1 MANSSLIAKDF
12 IVVSTFKALVTK
24 EVNGG
29 IFNSRDGLLSFN
41 VLKAVGLVP
50 ASGEDVE
57 GDLSSNGVAISL
69 YQIYVENKLIHGS
82 QVLRESIVRE
92 FLLQSLDQG
101 LADVVLLVI
110 PISNILVN
118 STKPSHLPKG
128 GYTSQTHF
136 SLLHWHFVQ

>member
-1 MANSSLIAKDF
+1 MADSSLIAKDF

-50 ASGEDVE
+50 ASREDIE

-69 YQIYVENKLIHGS
+69 Y
-82 QVLRESIVRE
+82 
-92 FLLQSLDQG
+92 
-101 LADVVLLVI
+101 
-110 PISNILVN
+110 
-118 STKPSHLPKG
+118 
-128 GYTSQTHF
+128 
-136 SLLHWHFVQ
+136 